1 MKKSVVILIAVI
13 YVASIAVVTFFGL
26 KHNTFFEDVKV
37 TDVTIVNEG
46 IRYTQNGEKYIV
58 LTPGN
63 STFQIEYTVAPDDA
77 VNKEVSFIYDEQ
89 NTIAT
94 VDKNGL
100 VTFNTIGSIIVYVI
114 ATDGNG
120 ASDKIEIT
128 KLR

>member
-46 IRYTQNGEKYIV
+46 IRYTKGGEKYIV
-58 LTPGN
+58 LPSDRT
-63 STFQIEYTVAPDDA
+63 TFQIEYTILPDNAINKKVA
-77 VNKEVSFIYDEQ
+77 FIYDEQ
-89 NTIAT
+89 NTAAT
-94 VDKNGL
+94 VDDNGL
-100 VTFNTIGSIIVYVI
+100 VTFNRSGSITVYVT

-120 ASDKIEIT
+120 ASDKIIIRR
-128 KLR
+128 K